1 MSQGQALHLQHKQLV
16 VFSTFSTPQPWNP
29 ACLCILVIARTQT
42 VGVTGRV
49 KKKKNVYREPMG
61 ERHDHSDLG
70 ESKKLS
76 LIRLLDLEEKNL
88 KDILP
93 VGNLELLKVF
103 L

>member
-1 MSQGQALHLQHKQLV
+1 MSQGQALHLQHRQLV

-49 KKKKNVYREPMG
+49 KKKKKMSTG
-61 ERHDHSDLG
+61 SQWGKDMIILILG
-70 ESKKLS
+70 SQKKLS

-88 KDILP
+88 EDILP
-93 VGNLELLKVF
+93 GGNL
-103 L
+103 

>member
-1 MSQGQALHLQHKQLV
+1 
-16 VFSTFSTPQPWNP
+16 
-29 ACLCILVIARTQT
+29 
-42 VGVTGRV
+42 
-49 KKKKNVYREPMG
+49 MG

-93 VGNLELLKVF
+93 VGNL
-103 L
+103 

>member
-1 MSQGQALHLQHKQLV
+1 M
-16 VFSTFSTPQPWNP
+16 
-29 ACLCILVIARTQT
+29 
-42 VGVTGRV
+42 GVTGRV
-49 KKKKNVYREPMG
+49 KKKKKNVYREPMG

-93 VGNLELLKVF
+93 VGNL
-103 L
+103 